1 MSIPLANMAQI
12 SQRKEK
18 KVVRVETITVNGWVL
33 ALAYGARRN
42 RIFIDAARSRAGING
57 ELDLQSRP

>member
-33 ALAYGARRN
+33 ALAYGVPEEN
-42 RIFIDAARSRAGING
+42 FH
-57 ELDLQSRP
+57 